1 MKKLFLIIAIFFIA
15 ISAQAQMYV
24 FSHSRITAMKNGKA
38 IESIEKECTD
48 TLFIDGKTA
57 QIVMNGEFVVDD
69 IITTK
74 LGKGY
79 TRYTTS
85 SRVTIDIPNVSQPDS
100 ITLTLAPDKN
110 KFGYQIIYYIESI
123 IR

>member
-1 MKKLFLIIAIFFIA
+1 MKKLFLIMAIFFIA
-15 ISAQAQMYV
+15 ISAQAQMYI

-38 IESIEKECTD
+38 IESIEKECAD

-57 QIVMNGEFVVDD
+57 QIVMNGEFVADD

-85 SRVTIDIPNVSQPDS
+85 SHVIIDIPNVSQPDS
-100 ITLTLAPDKN
+100 VIITLAADKN
-110 KFGYQIIYYIESI
+110 KFSYQIIYYIESI

>member
-15 ISAQAQMYV
+15 ISAQAQMYI
-24 FSHSRITAMKNGKA
+24 FSHSRISSLKNGKVIQSVERVCA
-38 IESIEKECTD
+38 D
-48 TLFIDGKTA
+48 TLFIDGSNA
-57 QIVMNGEFVVDD
+57 QMVMDGEFVSDV

-74 LGKGY
+74 LAKGC

-85 SRVTIDIPNVSQPDS
+85 SKVVIDIPNVSQPDS
-100 ITLTLAPDKN
+100 ITITLAADKN

>member
-15 ISAQAQMYV
+15 ISAQAQMYI

-57 QIVMNGEFVVDD
+57 QMVMNGEFIADD
-69 IITTK
+69 ITTTK
-74 LGKGY
+74 LAKGY

-85 SRVTIDIPNVSQPDS
+85 SKVTIDIPNVSQPDS
-100 ITLTLAPDKN
+100 VTITLAADKN
-110 KFGYQIIYYIESI
+110 KFSYQIIYYIESI

>member
-1 MKKLFLIIAIFFIA
+1 MKKLFLIMAIFFIA
-15 ISAQAQMYV
+15 ISAQAQMYI

-38 IESIEKECTD
+38 IESIEKECAD

-57 QIVMNGEFVVDD
+57 QIVMNGEFVADD

-85 SRVTIDIPNVSQPDS
+85 SHVIIDIPNVSQPDS
-100 ITLTLAPDKN
+100 VTITLAADKN
-110 KFGYQIIYYIESI
+110 KFSYQIIYYIESI

>member
-15 ISAQAQMYV
+15 MSVQAQMYI

-57 QIVMNGEFVVDD
+57 QIVMNGEFVADNIV
-69 IITTK
+69 TTK
-74 LGKGY
+74 LSKGY

-85 SRVTIDIPNVSQPDS
+85 SKVTIDIPNVSQPDS
-100 ITLTLAPDKN
+100 VTITLAADKN
-110 KFGYQIIYYIESI
+110 KFSYQIIYYIESI

>member
-1 MKKLFLIIAIFFIA
+1 
-15 ISAQAQMYV
+15 
-24 FSHSRITAMKNGKA
+24 MKNGKA

-57 QIVMNGEFVVDD
+57 QMVMNGEFVADD
-69 IITTK
+69 ITTTK
-74 LGKGY
+74 LAKGY

-85 SRVTIDIPNVSQPDS
+85 SKVTIDIPNVSQPDS

>member
-15 ISAQAQMYV
+15 ISAQAQMYI
-24 FSHSRITAMKNGKA
+24 FSHSRVSSLKNGKV
-38 IESIEKECTD
+38 IQSVERECTD
-48 TLFIDGKTA
+48 TLFIDGTNA
-57 QIVMNGEFVVDD
+57 QMVMDGEFVSDVV
-69 IITTK
+69 ITTK
-74 LGKGY
+74 LAKGF

-85 SRVTIDIPNVSQPDS
+85 SKVVIDIPNVSQPDS
-100 ITLTLAPDKN
+100 ITITLAPDKN